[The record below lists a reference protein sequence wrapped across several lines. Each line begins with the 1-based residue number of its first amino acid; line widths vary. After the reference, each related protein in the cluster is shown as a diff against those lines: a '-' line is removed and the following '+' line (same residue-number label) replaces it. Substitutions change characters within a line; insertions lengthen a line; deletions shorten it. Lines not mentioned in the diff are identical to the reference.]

1 MLPRSRSLSRQIIFG
16 ALCLLSIAILWGSI
30 TKTLSLALHDDS
42 YTHIILILPISAAL
56 ILSEWDSLASVS
68 SARSRAGIYLFSAG
82 ILIAGLSRWWS
93 GWPAADVRLAAGML
107 ALVILWLGAFAIC
120 FGTNAARR
128 LLFRLCFLFLLVPIP
143 AFLLLKIVQSLQHGS
158 AIAASLL
165 FSAVGVPVSRT
176 GVLVSIP
183 GLTVEV
189 ARECSSIRSSLMLL
203 VTTMV
208 LAHVLLRRTWKK
220 LLVVL
225 LVVPLSVA
233 KNGIR
238 IFTLGILAT
247 RVDPSYLR
255 GHLHHDGGIIFLML
269 ALAIVGIVIWLLRR
283 HEDVLGKQPSSTS
296 IIAPLI
302 PEFIESKP
310 GI

>member
-1 MLPRSRSLSRQIIFG
+1 MDPEGFFCEIKIVFIFICG
-16 ALCLLSIAILWGSI
+16 RNSDCRV
-30 TKTLSLALHDDS
+30 
-42 YTHIILILPISAAL
+42 
-56 ILSEWDSLASVS
+56 EQMV
-68 SARSRAGIYLFSAG
+68 
-82 ILIAGLSRWWS
+82 
-93 GWPAADVRLAAGML
+93 VRLAGGCSTSHRNAGFGRFL
-107 ALVILWLGAFAIC
+107 IAAFVTC

-128 LLFRLCFLFLLVPIP
+128 LLFPLSFLFLLIPIP
-143 AFLLLKIVQSLQHGS
+143 SFLLLKIVQSLQHGS

-165 FSAVGVPVSRT
+165 FSAAGVPVSRT

-208 LAHVLLRRTWKK
+208 LTHVLLRTTWKQM
-220 LLVVL
+220 LVVL

-269 ALAIVGIVIWLLRR
+269 ALAIIGIVIWLLRR
-283 HEDVLGKQPSSTS
+283 HEDVLSKQPSSTS
-296 IIAPLI
+296 IIAPLV

-310 GI
+310 WI

>member
-1 MLPRSRSLSRQIIFG
+1 MQINFRSLPGSVSLG
-16 ALCLLSIAILWGSI
+16 LLCLFSAMILWQPI
-30 TKTLSLALHDDS
+30 ETTFSLALHDDS

-56 ILSEWDSLASVS
+56 ILSEWNWIASGL
-68 SARSRAGIYLFSAG
+68 SAKSRAGTYLFAVG
-82 ILIAGLSRWWS
+82 LLIAGLSRWWS
-93 GWPAADVRLAAGML
+93 GWPAADVRIAAGML
-107 ALVILWLGAFAIC
+107 ALVILWLAAFVIC

-128 LLFRLCFLFLLVPIP
+128 LLFPLSFLFLLIPIP
-143 AFLLLKIVQSLQHGS
+143 SFLLLKIVQSLQHGS

-208 LAHVLLRRTWKK
+208 LAHVLLRTTWKQM
-220 LLVVL
+220 LVVL

-269 ALAIVGIVIWLLRR
+269 ALAIIGIVIWLLRR

-296 IIAPLI
+296 IIAPLV

-310 GI
+310 WI